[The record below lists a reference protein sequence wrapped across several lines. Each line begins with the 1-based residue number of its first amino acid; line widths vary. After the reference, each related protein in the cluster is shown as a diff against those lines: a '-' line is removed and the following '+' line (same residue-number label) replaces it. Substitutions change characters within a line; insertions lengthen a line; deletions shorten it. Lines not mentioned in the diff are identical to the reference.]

1 MFAVHKDGEAM
12 LRTSQL
18 DLQQSKPAT
27 FLAENDKDN
36 HLLLPVYASFLT
48 IHYPT
53 FVLKLV

>member
-1 MFAVHKDGEAM
+1 M

-18 DLQQSKPAT
+18 DLEQSKPAT